1 MVNGLEGV
9 ILDQANGCRKFDNSR
24 LSHQSVQPWLPR
36 KTDIT
41 DIVVLVE
48 GENMVMGQASTLVT
62 WFLVLANY
70 IFIPLHRWSDEL

>member
-48 GENMVMGQASTLVT
+48 GGKYGDGPGVNPGNLV
-62 WFLVLANY
+62 FGAC
-70 IFIPLHRWSDEL
+70 